1 MNPSTGLPLGTGWVS
16 WACVGLLC
24 LNAPLAAATAD
35 REKLLS
41 EPGVYS
47 TFATF
52 RIDTEWGRLEQTA
65 RIAQLTGLKGVVEQH
80 REKIAI
86 DTYLLR
92 GLSDHADFLLRIH
105 ATELK
110 DIQQFLVDLLGSPF
124 GRYLTTD
131 VVLNGLTKKAN
142 YVPGFPDSIK
152 NDLKA
157 QSESG
162 PYAIV
167 IPIRKGADWW
177 SLPQDERAAMMQEH
191 TEAALPYHKTVKRK
205 LYHATGLDDFDF
217 ITYFET
223 AKLDDFHSLIL
234 ALNKVREARHN
245 ARFGNPTLIGTAQT
259 LDQLIEVLAQ

>member
-1 MNPSTGLPLGTGWVS
+1 MKPSTVLTLRTGWVS

-24 LNAPLAAATAD
+24 LNPPLAAAAAD
-35 REKLLS
+35 RDKLLN
-41 EPGVYS
+41 EPGVYG
-47 TFATF
+47 TFAAF
-52 RIDTEWGRLEQTA
+52 RIDAEWGKLDQTT
-65 RIAQLTGLKGVVEQH
+65 RIAQLAALKGVVEQH
-80 REKIAI
+80 REQIAI

-110 DIQQFLVDLLGSPF
+110 DTQQFLVDLLGSPF
-124 GRYLTTD
+124 GRYVTTG

-152 NDLKA
+152 NELKTP
-157 QSESG
+157 SESG
-162 PYAIV
+162 PYTIV
-167 IPIRKGADWW
+167 IPIRKDAEWW
-177 SLPQDERAAMMQEH
+177 SLPQDKRAAMMQEH

-223 AKLDDFHSLIL
+223 AKLEDFHSLIL
-234 ALNKVREARHN
+234 ALNKVKEAGHN
-245 ARFGNPTLIGTAQT
+245 RRFGNPTLVGTAQT